1 MVTLA
6 IVILFLVM
14 MIALALFWL
23 FLTEVLPW
31 IILIYLMYLVIKCAV
46 IALIFYLACLVIK
59 RAFSDKKR
67 KANTCG

>member
-31 IILIYLMYLVIKCAV
+31 IILIYLLYLVIKCAA
-46 IALIFYLACLVIK
+46 IALIFYLGCLVTK
-59 RAFSDKKR
+59 HAFSDKKQ
-67 KANTCG
+67 KG